1 MESNEVEKEGSDRKW
16 ERGQGLLKLS
26 VEFFKDSSLFSCN
39 HHEMI

>member
-16 ERGQGLLKLS
+16 ERGAVKLLVK
-26 VEFFKDSSLFSCN
+26 FFKDSSLFPCN